1 MKKLGIIG
9 FVFGLLA
16 MVLGLYLQLSLV
28 PAAAAA
34 DANWQLAIEVTNDAY
49 FGSLMH
55 QTDMAI
61 MDAKTDFAVIV
72 MCSGILA
79 LLLSILPAI
88 RKIRIAWVGVIL
100 GFAMTFVGAMYGTH
114 MFS

>member
-16 MVLGLYLQLSLV
+16 MILGLYLQLSLV

-34 DANWQLAIEVTNDAY
+34 DANWQMAISMTNDAY

-55 QTDMAI
+55 QTDMAV

-72 MCSGILA
+72 MFAGILA
-79 LLLSILPAI
+79 VLLSIIPAI
-88 RKIRIAWVGVIL
+88 RKIRIAWIGIIL
-100 GFAMTFVGAMYGTH
+100 GVAMCFLGAAYGTH

>member
-9 FVFGLLA
+9 FVFGILA
-16 MVLGLYLQLSLV
+16 MVLGLYLQFSLV

-34 DANWQLAIEVTNDAY
+34 DANWQLAIEITNDAY

-61 MDAKTDFAVIV
+61 MDTKTDFAVIV
-72 MCSGILA
+72 MATGFLA
-79 LLLSILPAI
+79 LLLSILPAV
-88 RKIRIAWVGVIL
+88 RKIRIAWVGVVL
-100 GFAMTFVGAMYGTH
+100 GLAMGLLGAAYGTH